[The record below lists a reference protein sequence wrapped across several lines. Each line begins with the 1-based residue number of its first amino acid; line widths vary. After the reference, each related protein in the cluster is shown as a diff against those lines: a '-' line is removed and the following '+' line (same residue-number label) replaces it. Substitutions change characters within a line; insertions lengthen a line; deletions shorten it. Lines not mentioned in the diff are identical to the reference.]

1 MYHPTIID
9 IIERWSFKNNC
20 KLFLTL
26 GQIFNFQLYITHKII
41 VTYQNPD
48 VTILMFDIIFMVQPN
63 QAFLK
68 NQGKLQIP
76 VKIKTYES
84 LVGR

>member
-1 MYHPTIID
+1 M
-9 IIERWSFKNNC
+9 
-20 KLFLTL
+20 TL
-26 GQIFNFQLYITHKII
+26 GQIFNFQLYIIHKII
-41 VTYQNPD
+41 VAYQNPD

-84 LVGR
+84 LVGQ